1 MSKKRS
7 LNTDDAWKYI
17 NENGNEDNSL
27 FEILRKVRKQIADE
41 NNWPAYV
48 VLSDKT
54 LKDLAYKT
62 PLSLDELQDVFG
74 FGEVKIEKFGQ
85 RFVNAIREYLH
96 A

>member
-1 MSKKRS
+1 M
-7 LNTDDAWKYI
+7 
-17 NENGNEDNSL
+17 
-27 FEILRKVRKQIADE
+27 RKVRKQIADE

-74 FGEVKIEKFGQ
+74 FGEVKIKKFGQ
-85 RFVNAIREYLH
+85 RFIEAIHNYMRQ
-96 A
+96 